1 LFSFGTVL
9 YEMATGALPFPGE
22 TSATIFDGILNRTPT
37 PAVRLNPALPSK
49 LEDIIG
55 KLLEKDRDL
64 RYQSAAELRSD
75 LKRLK
80 RDTESG
86 RVPSQDSGAAN
97 VSSARTPVA
106 ASRASSGSALA
117 AVASQHKTG
126 LGVIIAAVL
135 VLLAA
140 AAFGVYSLF
149 FSARRQPFESIKISK
164 VSGTHN
170 ARIGAMSPD
179 GNYLAYVLNNEGDES
194 LWLRHLASESNVQ
207 IVPPQRV
214 QYSALRFSPDGGHI
228 YYSHTQLASGPASQE
243 YDLYRIPVLG
253 GTPQQVVK
261 DVDTNPSF
269 SPDGQRF
276 VFLRANDPDPGKFHL
291 IIANA
296 DGSSEKSIFTGPM
309 ANVMADSSWAPDGKV
324 IAGVIFDQDKSTISV
339 VISIDP
345 ETGARKT
352 ISTPKATVLNNVSW
366 LPNGKA
372 LAVIFS
378 TMETNFNR
386 QQIGLVSYPDG
397 KFRSIT
403 ADTNDYST
411 LSISTDGS
419 TIATVMRQSVRDVY
433 LSSGE
438 KPDYSD
444 AREVTSGDPVPT
456 VSWTRDGNLIAEEG
470 AALHVMAPGGGLKS
484 EIAAEKD
491 TDALQPYGCSDGHIV
506 FARGALSTLSVN
518 IWRSE
523 ADGSGLRTLTQ
534 GRRDFNPTCSPD
546 GKTVFYLDLARN
558 YFMKVPIDGGQPE
571 RVGEQYI
578 ESTGTFD
585 IARDGRTALLGAY
598 DFKAQKPNIAIVSL
612 DSGQLL
618 QRMEYDPR
626 HNGQLRFTPDGKAV
640 VYPIHDKGVDNLWRQ
655 PLDGSPGRQLT
666 NFTSLKIYSYQWSP
680 DGKSLALVR
689 GVSPSD
695 LVLIQNSRGK

>member
-1 LFSFGTVL
+1 
-9 YEMATGALPFPGE
+9 
-22 TSATIFDGILNRTPT
+22 
-37 PAVRLNPALPSK
+37 
-49 LEDIIG
+49 
-55 KLLEKDRDL
+55 
-64 RYQSAAELRSD
+64 
-75 LKRLK
+75 
-80 RDTESG
+80 
-86 RVPSQDSGAAN
+86 
-97 VSSARTPVA
+97 
-106 ASRASSGSALA
+106 
-117 AVASQHKTG
+117 
-126 LGVIIAAVL
+126 VIIAVGLVL
-135 VLLAA
+135 VAA

-149 FSARRQPFESIKISK
+149 FSVRREPFESLKISK

-179 GNYLAYVLNNEGDES
+179 GNYLAYVLNNEGNES

-207 IVPPQRV
+207 IVAPEHV
-214 QYSALRFSPDGGHI
+214 QYSALRFSPDGSHI

-253 GTPQQVVK
+253 GTPQPVVK

-291 IIANA
+291 VIANA
-296 DGSSEKSIFTGPM
+296 DGSNEKSVFTGPM
-309 ANVMADSSWAPDGKV
+309 ANVIADSSWAPDGKA
-324 IAGVIFDQDKSTISV
+324 IAAVIFDQDKSTISA

-345 ETGARKT
+345 DTGTRKT
-352 ISTPKATVLNNVSW
+352 ISTPQATVLNNVSW

-378 TMETNFNR
+378 TMETNFSR
-386 QQIGLVSYPDG
+386 QQIGLVGYPDG

-403 ADTNDYST
+403 ADTNDYAN

-444 AREVTSGDPVPT
+444 AHEVTSGDPVPT
-456 VSWTRDGNLIAEEG
+456 VSWTRDGNLITEEG
-470 AALHVMAPGGGLKS
+470 TALRVMAPGGGLKS
-484 EIAAEKD
+484 KLAAEKD
-491 TDALQPYGCSDGHIV
+491 TDALQPHGCSDGHIV
-506 FARGALSTLSVN
+506 FARGVLSTLSIN

-523 ADGSGLRTLTQ
+523 ADGSDLRSLTQ
-534 GRRDFNPTCSPD
+534 GRRDSSPACSPD
-546 GKTVFYLDLARN
+546 GKTVYYLDLTKDF
-558 YFMKVPIDGGQPE
+558 FMKVPIGGGQPE
-571 RVGEQYI
+571 RVGKELA
-578 ESTGTFD
+578 ESAGAFD
-585 IARDGRTALLGAY
+585 IARDGKTAVLGTY
-598 DFKAQKPNIAIVSL
+598 DFKAQKPNAAIVSL
-612 DSGQLL
+612 DSGQLF
-618 QRMEYDPR
+618 QTMEYDPR
-626 HNGQLRFTPDGKAV
+626 HNGQLRFSPDGKAI
-640 VYPIHDKGVDNLWRQ
+640 VYPIREKGVDNLWRQ

-689 GVSPSD
+689 GDSPSD
-695 LVLIQNSRGK
+695 LVLIQNSQGK